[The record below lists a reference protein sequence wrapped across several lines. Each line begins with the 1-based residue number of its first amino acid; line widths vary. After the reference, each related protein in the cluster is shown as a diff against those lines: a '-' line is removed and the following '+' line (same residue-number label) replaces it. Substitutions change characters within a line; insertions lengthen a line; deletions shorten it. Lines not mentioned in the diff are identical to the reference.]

1 MCHRVLSQVTE
12 QPNLSTDE
20 SSRLYRR
27 LARLVD
33 QQYKGEDSPDAERM
47 EKIILIH
54 KMLICTSPDD
64 CSQAMSPKFVHYPAS
79 DRNRYRLL
87 EVLMDFWSLYERL
100 PDEDVFTQ
108 FMESTME
115 DSDLKHL
122 QRRLLRR
129 LSGQKGV
136 IPNKLI
142 ASIIDTCYLYP
153 KLVQDGM
160 ANDLGPSDLLALG
173 LDGHYLQ
180 RIRDKVELL
189 SCRAARHL
197 VALLERT
204 LQLWA
209 TTATHR
215 FVTLPAD
222 SDFWVRCFWASN
234 AIFGSSTGFVVVRS
248 VQSLELKKAFVDQ
261 FSQSDFL
268 ELLKRTDRYEEL
280 MHYALM
286 TLVLFKK
293 RNGMHYYFSPE
304 FSVLLVVGGEIKHM
318 VQSRT
323 KAEAEIVTEYGR
335 FMALIN
341 AQTQHLRRY
350 GYDYGEAWGL
360 LKETI
365 NSHRAFLLDT
375 GNEAFNPVRTQLG
388 NIIVRV
394 EKGTEP

>member
-1 MCHRVLSQVTE
+1 MCHRVLSQVNE
-12 QPNLSTDE
+12 QPNISTE
-20 SSRLYRR
+20 EPSSLYRR

-33 QQYKGEDSPDAERM
+33 QQYKSEDSPDAERM
-47 EKIILIH
+47 EKRILIH
-54 KMLICTSPDD
+54 KMLLCTSPDG
-64 CSQAMSPKFVHYPAS
+64 CSQAMSPTFVHYPAS

-115 DSDLKHL
+115 DYDLKHL
-122 QRRLLRR
+122 QQRISRR
-129 LSGQKGV
+129 LSSQKGGS
-136 IPNKLI
+136 PNRLI
-142 ASIIDTCYLYP
+142 ASIIDICYLYP

-160 ANDLGPSDLLALG
+160 AKELGPSDLLDLG

-180 RIRDKVELL
+180 RIRGKIALL
-189 SCRAARHL
+189 DFGVARKL

-204 LQLWA
+204 LQLWT

-222 SDFWVRCFWASN
+222 SDFWERCFWASN
-234 AIFGSSTGFVVVRS
+234 AVFGSSTGFVVVRS
-248 VQSLELKKAFVDQ
+248 VQSLELKNAFVDQ
-261 FSQSDFL
+261 FSQSVFL

-293 RNGMHYYFSPE
+293 RNEIHYCFSPE

-318 VQSRT
+318 IQCRT
-323 KAEAEIVTEYGR
+323 KAEAEIITEYGR
-335 FMALIN
+335 FIALIN

-375 GNEAFNPVRTQLG
+375 GDETFDLVRTQLD
-388 NIIVRV
+388 NIIARV
-394 EKGTEP
+394 EKRTEL